1 MRLFTILL
9 ALVQKVG
16 AINNYITEQGTDVS
30 WTYRKWNNG
39 KAEAW
44 GIINMPSPITP
55 YQSGEMFMADING
68 VNFPAG
74 LFSTVPDHIWT
85 SYQPAEGTASQN
97 YGGSTTQWGTT
108 TASKTCNVSIMRA
121 TSVNFQGKINIYAVG
136 KWK

>member
-55 YQSGEMFMADING
+55 ISEWRNVHGRHQWRK
-68 VNFPAG
+68 FPG
-74 LFSTVPDHIWT
+74 RV
-85 SYQPAEGTASQN
+85 
-97 YGGSTTQWGTT
+97 
-108 TASKTCNVSIMRA
+108 V
-121 TSVNFQGKINIYAVG
+121 
-136 KWK
+136 